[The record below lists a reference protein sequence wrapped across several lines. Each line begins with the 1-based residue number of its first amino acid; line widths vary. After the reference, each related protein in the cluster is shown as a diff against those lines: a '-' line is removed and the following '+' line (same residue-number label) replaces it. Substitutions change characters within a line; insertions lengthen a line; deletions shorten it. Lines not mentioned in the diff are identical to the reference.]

1 LEGKSVHVF
10 GVHVDVGGAGTHDA
24 RSQIMYSRIFSCE
37 VIGTWLQY
45 VVRFA
50 WEGKD
55 AAAQRPLHVPLLRQ
69 LLLGQSLFRVQ
80 APPAPTQLLLEQPE
94 FCVHVPAPVAEL
106 DTWKSLKMECPHCAV
121 TPTGVLNV

>member
-1 LEGKSVHVF
+1 
-10 GVHVDVGGAGTHDA
+10 
-24 RSQIMYSRIFSCE
+24 MYSRIFSCG
-37 VIGTWLQY
+37 VIATWLQY

-55 AAAQRPLHVPLLRQ
+55 AAAQRPLHVPALRLQ
-69 LLLGQSLFRVQ
+69 LLLPQSLFLVQ
-80 APPAPTQLLLEQPE
+80 APPAPTQLLLEQSV
-94 FCVHVPAPVAEL
+94 FCPQVPPAPVAEL